1 MPEVPESQ
9 YAPSMDLKESIKITN
24 KTSNKT

>member
-9 YAPSMDLKESIKITN
+9 YALSMDLKESIKTTN